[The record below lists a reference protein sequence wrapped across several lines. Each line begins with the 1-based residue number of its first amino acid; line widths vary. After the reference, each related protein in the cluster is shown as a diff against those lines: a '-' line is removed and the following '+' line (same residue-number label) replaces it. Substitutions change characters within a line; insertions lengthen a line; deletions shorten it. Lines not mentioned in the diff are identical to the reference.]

1 VRELVTDTHSLLWQ
15 LYLPRRLG
23 RRAREA
29 FREADEGDA
38 RIHVPS
44 VVVAEALMV
53 AEKKRLEGLETEA
66 LLEQFQTI
74 RQSDNYR
81 LGSLSPETV
90 LTSPRFDKIPDIF
103 DRLIVAEAHAM
114 NLPLISKDALIRESG
129 LIEVI
134 WE

>member
-1 VRELVTDTHSLLWQ
+1 MRELVTDTHSLLWQ